1 MEIIILLLFI
11 YLIGILINM
20 YLLSN
25 YGVDKIE
32 ELSWKGLAKF
42 FLVSFTS
49 FLFLFYVLV
58 RLVWDYFKFIKFKL

>member
-42 FLVSFTS
+42 FLVSFAS
-49 FLFLFYVLV
+49 FLFPLYILI
-58 RLVWDYFKFIKFKL
+58 RTLWDYIKFKLWK

>member
-32 ELSWKGLAKF
+32 ELSWEGLAKF
-42 FLVSFTS
+42 FLVSFSS
-49 FLFLFYVLV
+49 FLFPLYILI
-58 RLVWDYFKFIKFKL
+58 RTLWDYVKFKLWR

>member
-25 YGVDKIE
+25 YGVNKIE

-49 FLFLFYVLV
+49 FLFPLYIIV
-58 RLVWDYFKFIKFKL
+58 RALWDYVKFKLWK

>member
-1 MEIIILLLFI
+1 M
-11 YLIGILINM
+11 IGILINM

-49 FLFLFYVLV
+49 FLFPLYVLV
-58 RLVWDYFKFIKFKL
+58 RLLWDYTKFKLWK

>member
-1 MEIIILLLFI
+1 MEITILLLFI

-49 FLFLFYVLV
+49 FLFLLYVLI
-58 RLVWDYFKFIKFKL
+58 RLVWDYFKFMKFKL

>member
-1 MEIIILLLFI
+1 MEITILLLFI

-20 YLLSN
+20 YLLNN
-25 YGVDKIE
+25 YGVNKIE

-49 FLFLFYVLV
+49 FLFPFYVLV
-58 RLVWDYFKFIKFKL
+58 RLLWDYINFKLWK